1 MIKLTLKS
9 IVSIFHNVL
18 IFVIKENGMKRR
30 ILMNPL
36 NDSQSKIIRYL
47 GLDETKQN
55 KLDN

>member
-1 MIKLTLKS
+1 MIKPTLKS
-9 IVSIFHNVL
+9 IVSIFHNVT

-47 GLDETKQN
+47 GLDET
-55 KLDN
+55 LFTGSVL